1 MRRHRFDNLMT
12 GILLGAIYPILAYV
26 VVEQVFAWL
35 AMADLVAD
43 VSDDGVGDARR
54 ERTTYLFAL
63 VAAIIPLQ
71 IFSNRRWGETIRGFM
86 LPMFVYIA
94 AWIWKYGSY
103 LMAHF

>member
-1 MRRHRFDNLMT
+1 MRTHRFDNIMI
-12 GILLGAIYPILAYV
+12 GILLGAVYPILAFV
-26 VVEQVFAWL
+26 VIEQIFVWL
-35 AMADLVAD
+35 AAADLVAD
-43 VSDDGVGDARR
+43 ISEDGVGDARR
-54 ERTTYLFAL
+54 ERTTYLFSL

-86 LPMFVYIA
+86 LPMFIYIA